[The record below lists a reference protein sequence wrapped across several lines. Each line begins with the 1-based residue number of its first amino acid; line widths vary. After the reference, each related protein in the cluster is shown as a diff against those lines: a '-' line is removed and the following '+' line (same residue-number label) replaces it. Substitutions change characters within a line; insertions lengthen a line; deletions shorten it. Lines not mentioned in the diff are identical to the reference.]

1 MIFPG
6 QQASRSPEHR
16 YCCLKAGWIGS
27 LRPHLRMA
35 LGAWKESDG
44 RYNGIYIDLAAL
56 ELTRQLIVEHT
67 TWVIPAMNRELV
79 EGATHPDRINE
90 LINKKGSAW
99 DSYNRT
105 VSGAQAAAEMVA
117 RLNVVNRSERFE
129 ELRFPDKDERIMTR
143 LGEEGA
149 ILKFESSTIGPFGQ
163 PVTRI
168 TLPAHWSHGIKEEDE
183 MTTEREGEDLI
194 LSIETHSFRYSRRG
208 LVQEGT

>member
-6 QQASRSPEHR
+6 QQASRSPRAQVLLPEGGLDR
-16 YCCLKAGWIGS
+16 LATPTFENG
-27 LRPHLRMA
+27 